1 MCGAQDNR
9 EPEVKLGNRQSPG
22 AFIGCQACAPH
33 VAANKAVIEMQA
45 LVFTGLLLL
54 Y

>member
-1 MCGAQDNR
+1 MRAVQDNR
-9 EPEVKLGNRQSPG
+9 ESEVRPGNGQSPG

-33 VAANKAVIEMQA
+33 VAASKAVIEMQA
-45 LVFTGLLLL
+45 LVFIGLLLF